1 MAEVDTRYGT
11 LTVPD
16 TATDLIG
23 RFLDRYGEWAWEEA
37 RFVAGTLPRDRVRI
51 LDAGAFIG
59 TFGLGIAL
67 QRHVDHLCLIEANS
81 ALIPLLEENVA
92 RNHKGTF
99 SVIEGILG
107 WPACTFHDGLCDP
120 CNLGATS
127 FVAGGDSATPSP
139 GSQTVF
145 QQRLVTLAELRA
157 VHGAFDLV
165 KLDLEGMELGVLES
179 DAEHLRC
186 GETSIWVECREDPI
200 SLDIAALLLSWGLDL
215 YYFAFP
221 AHNPDNFLG
230 DTVSILPL
238 AYEAGILAAPKT
250 PPVLDEEMLR
260 HGCILRRVNHQD
272 DLKEALWRTPR
283 WGERDW
289 VGLGAAE
296 VVALA
301 VHRLRGE
308 EYETYL
314 CPGWQ
319 PKPLPDKDVLAR
331 LAETEAG
338 LQQAETLA
346 YERLARLETER
357 ERVQNAEAGLRQAK
371 ERAYERLAQLESEQ
385 ERAQYAEARMARASV
400 EALDR
405 LSALG
410 VERDRADDFEKR
422 ALAAERRAIEI
433 EMSTTWRL
441 TSPLRRIIHGSPRLR
456 AVLRRILVRHQ
467 A

>member
-1 MAEVDTRYGT
+1 MIEVDTRYGS

-37 RFVAGTLPRDRVRI
+37 RFVANTLPGDRVRV

-59 TFGLGIAL
+59 TFGLGLAL
-67 QRHVDHLCLIEANS
+67 QRPIDFLCSIEANG
-81 ALIPLLEENVA
+81 ALIPFLKGNIA
-92 RNHKGTF
+92 RNYHGT
-99 SVIEGILG
+99 SCVTEAILG
-107 WPACTFHDGLCDP
+107 WPEFNFHDGHTDP

-127 FVAGGDSATPSP
+127 FVAGDEEVPLLSETE
-139 GSQTVF
+139 TVF
-145 QQRLVTLAELRA
+145 QERLVTLAELRA
-157 VHGAFDLV
+157 EHGAFDLI
-165 KLDLEGMELGVLES
+165 KLDLEGMELGVLEG
-179 DAEHLRC
+179 DREHLAC
-186 GETSIWVECREDPI
+186 GKTSIWVECREDPK
-200 SLDIAALLLSWGLDL
+200 SLDIASVLLSWGLDL

-221 AHNPDNFLG
+221 AYNPDNFRG
-230 DTVSILPL
+230 DPVLILPL
-238 AYEAGILAAPKT
+238 AYEAGILAAPKS
-250 PPVLDEEMLR
+250 PPVLDGEMLR

-272 DLKEALWRTPR
+272 DLKEALWHTPR

-289 VGLGAAE
+289 VGLGTAE
-296 VVALA
+296 VIALA

-314 CPGWQ
+314 CPGWH
-319 PKPLPDKDVLAR
+319 PKQLPDIGVLAR

-338 LQQAETLA
+338 LRKAEKLA
-346 YERLARLETER
+346 LERLALLETER
-357 ERVQNAEAGLRQAK
+357 K
-371 ERAYERLAQLESEQ
+371 RALS
-385 ERAQYAEARMARASV
+385 AEARMTHACV

-405 LSALG
+405 LSDLG
-410 VERDRADDFEKR
+410 AERDRADEFEKR
-422 ALAAERRAIEI
+422 ALAAERRTSEI

-441 TSPLRRIIHGSPRLR
+441 TSPLRQILNVSPRLR

>member
-1 MAEVDTRYGT
+1 MAEVVTRYGI
-11 LTVPD
+11 LTVPN

-37 RFVAGTLPRDRVRI
+37 RFVANTLPGDPLRI

-59 TFGLGIAL
+59 TFGLGIIL
-67 QRHVDHLCLIEANS
+67 QRRVDHLCLIEANS

-92 RNHKGTF
+92 RNHKGAF
-99 SVIEGILG
+99 SVTEGILG
-107 WPACTFHDGLCDP
+107 WPAFTRHHGRGDP

-127 FVAGGDSATPSP
+127 FVAGSDGVTPSQEN
-139 GSQTVF
+139 QTVF
-145 QQRLVTLAELRA
+145 QQRLVTLTELRA
-157 VHGAFDLV
+157 LHGAFDLV

-179 DAEHLRC
+179 DAEHLRR
-186 GETSIWVECREDPI
+186 GETSIWVECREDPS

-221 AHNPDNFLG
+221 AYNPDNFRG
-230 DTVSILPL
+230 DPVPILPL
-238 AYEAGILAAPKT
+238 AYEAGLLAAPKS
-250 PPVLDEEMLR
+250 PPFLDEEMLR
-260 HGCILRRVNHQD
+260 HGCILRHINHED

-289 VGLGAAE
+289 VGLGTAE

-331 LAETEAG
+331 LTETEAA
-338 LQQAETLA
+338 LRKAEELA
-346 YERLARLETER
+346 YERLAL
-357 ERVQNAEAGLRQAK
+357 
-371 ERAYERLAQLESEQ
+371 LESEQ
-385 ERAQYAEARMARASV
+385 ERAQNAETRMARASV

-410 VERDRADDFEKR
+410 IERDRADDFEKR
-422 ALAAERRAIEI
+422 ALAAECRAIEI
-433 EMSTTWRL
+433 EMSTSWRL
-441 TSPLRRIIHGSPRLR
+441 MSPLRRILHGSPRLR
-456 AVLRRILVRHQ
+456 AVLRRFLVWHQ